1 MITDN
6 TYHRFDEAIKYFND
20 KLFEGKLPD
29 ILLTLNRM
37 KRTRGYHHFEKF
49 QEREGKKRIS
59 EIALNPDSFEGRSDE
74 EVLST
79 LVHELCHHW
88 QWSFGKP
95 SRPGY
100 HDREWASKMDEIGL
114 CPTSTGE
121 IEGKRTGQRMTHI
134 IVDGGKFEI
143 ACKAFLLKGSA
154 LYLNSVVEPK
164 IEKERKKTR
173 EKFCCPTCLQAVWA
187 KKTANIMCGDCEEK
201 MVVEDE

>member
-1 MITDN
+1 MITDT

-29 ILLTLNRM
+29 ILLTLNR
-37 KRTRGYHHFEKF
+37 KSRTYGYHHFEKF
-49 QEREGKKRIS
+49 QGREDKKRVS
-59 EIALNPDSFEGRSDE
+59 EISLNPDGFEGRSDE
-74 EVLST
+74 EILST
-79 LVHELCHHW
+79 LVHELTHHW
-88 QWSFGKP
+88 QWSFGEP

-121 IEGKRTGQRMTHI
+121 IGGRRTGQRMTHVI
-134 IVDGGKFEI
+134 LEGGKFEI

-164 IEKERKKTR
+164 IEKERNKTR
-173 EKFCCPTCLQAVWA
+173 EKFCCPQCHQQAWA
-187 KKTANIMCGDCEEK
+187 KKTAKLACGNCMK
-201 MVVEDE
+201 LMVIE